1 MRYIYSWAAFTINK
15 GQRSLSVK
23 EFVTADRRKLVQIQG
38 PTPTRPSPSFSF
50 ATFASAIDV
59 EGVVVNG
66 LPGPS
71 DIYNSNGIVT
81 PIANND
87 ILTTQDIVIGAILAC
102 VLALGYSYLNG
113 QSSSSSFT
121 SWPTQSN
128 NNANDDLRVVH
139 ATMSEQGKTFNSDDW
154 REMSRKENYILYN
167 TKIRRSNK
175 PIKGIINAKRENKST
190 LVALLLLFV
199 PIFSADFFFAL
210 SRQFMCEMENDV
222 ASRLCS
228 PVS

>member
-15 GQRSLSVK
+15 GQRALSVK

-59 EGVVVNG
+59 EGVAVNG

-128 NNANDDLRVVH
+128 NNANDDSRVVH

-199 PIFSADFFFAL
+199 PIFSAEFFFAL